1 MVNLVLSQTVE
12 YALRAS
18 IYIAQ
23 QQPRSV
29 RGPEVATAIK
39 APRNYLGK
47 ILGTLARA
55 GYLES
60 SRGPAGGF
68 RLARGSELH
77 PLTVIVSVFEAAE
90 PRRCLLGHGTCGKN
104 PTCTVHQRWEPIA
117 RTTDEFF
124 AHTTLADLLSMSGA
138 AASPQRREPIRLVH
152 SLT

>member
-1 MVNLVLSQTVE
+1 MVTFVLSQTVE

-23 QQPRSV
+23 QRPRSV
-29 RGPEVATAIK
+29 RGPEVAAAVN

-68 RLARGSELH
+68 RLARGAEQH
-77 PLTVIVSVFEAAE
+77 PLSVVVAVFEATEA
-90 PRRCLLGHGTCGKN
+90 RRCLLGHGDCGKS
-104 PTCTVHQRWEPIA
+104 PACTAHQRWSPIA
-117 RTTDEFF
+117 HAMDEFF
-124 AHTTLADLLSMSGA
+124 ARTTLADLLSLPGRTA
-138 AASPQRREPIRLVH
+138 ALPRVDALRLVH
-152 SLT
+152 S

>member
-1 MVNLVLSQTVE
+1 VLSQTVE

-23 QQPRSV
+23 QRRSV
-29 RGPEVATAIK
+29 RGPEVAAAVN

-68 RLARGSELH
+68 RLARGSEAL
-77 PLTVIVSVFEAAE
+77 PLSSVVAVFEATE
-90 PRRCLLGHGTCGKN
+90 PRRCLLGHGDCGRSPGCN
-104 PTCTVHQRWEPIA
+104 VHARWFPIA
-117 RTTDEFF
+117 RAMDEFF
-124 AHTTLADLLSMSGA
+124 AQTTLADLLTPTPLA
-138 AASPQRREPIRLVH
+138 AATRRETAPFRLVH
-152 SLT
+152 SN

>member
-1 MVNLVLSQTVE
+1 MANLVLSQTVE

-23 QQPRSV
+23 QRPRSV
-29 RGPEVATAIK
+29 RGPEVAAAVN

-68 RLARGSELH
+68 RLAKGSELH
-77 PLTVIVSVFEAAE
+77 PLTLVVSVFEAAE
-90 PRRCLLGHGTCGKN
+90 PRRCLLGHGECGKS
-104 PTCTVHQRWEPIA
+104 PACTAHQRWQPIA
-117 RTTDEFF
+117 KATDEFF
-124 AHTTLADLLSMSGA
+124 ARTTLADLL
-138 AASPQRREPIRLVH
+138 ASPASAAQHQPREALRLVH
-152 SLT
+152 NLT